1 MSTHHEF
8 PKTTVKQVVLATLGG
23 LFAPALVAFLIYKL
37 VAGIQATHIEDAD
50 PKAAEAAVAER
61 IKPVAEVNLA
71 SAGGGATQQKS
82 GEQVVQAVCSAC
94 HGSGA
99 LGSPKIGDS
108 SAWGPRIAQGY
119 EALVKHAI
127 QGVRMMPARGGSAEL
142 TDHEVAVAV
151 AYMANKSG
159 ASFKEP
165 AAPAAPA
172 AEAPADAAA
181 AAPAAEGAPA
191 AAPAEA
197 APAK

>member
-8 PKTTVKQVVLATLGG
+8 PKTTVKQFVLALLGG
-23 LFAPALVAFLIYKL
+23 IFAPALVAFLIYKL

-50 PKAAEAAVAER
+50 PAAAEASVTER

-71 SAGGGATQQKS
+71 SSGGGAAQQKS
-82 GEQVVQAVCSAC
+82 GEQVVQAICAAC

-119 EALVKHAI
+119 DTLVKHAI
-127 QGVRMMPARGGSAEL
+127 EGVRMMPARGGSPDL

-151 AYMANKSG
+151 VYMANKSG

-172 AEAPADAAA
+172 AEAPAGDVAAS
-181 AAPAAEGAPA
+181 AAEAAPA
-191 AAPAEA
+191 AAPA
-197 APAK
+197 K